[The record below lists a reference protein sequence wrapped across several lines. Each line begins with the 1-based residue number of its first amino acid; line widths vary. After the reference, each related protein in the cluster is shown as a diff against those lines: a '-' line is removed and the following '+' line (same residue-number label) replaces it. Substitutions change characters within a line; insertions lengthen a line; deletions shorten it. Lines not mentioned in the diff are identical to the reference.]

1 MIESDGEKVSYFC
14 MLQFAGK
21 RTFKCKLRYLET
33 PKQAHFRMKMFL
45 KQEALNP
52 NNKYYLSKP

>member
-21 RTFKCKLRYLET
+21 RTFKCKLRYLEI
-33 PKQAHFRMKMFL
+33 PKQAHFRMKNVS
-45 KQEALNP
+45 QTRNT
-52 NNKYYLSKP
+52 